1 MSRRKIEDYM
11 KIIYS
16 LLRTKGVARGA
27 DIASKLGVKK
37 PTVSVSLDA
46 LCKEGY
52 LRKLG
57 DRSVILTPKGLTIA
71 REISDRSDSLFNIL
85 VSLGVDEKTA
95 AEDACSM
102 EHAISRESYSALLI
116 LSGKHQ
122 KEKESSNG

>member
-1 MSRRKIEDYM
+1 MNKRKNEDCM
-11 KIIYS
+11 KIICPS
-16 LLRTKGVARGA
+16 LRTKGVARGA
-27 DIASKLGVKK
+27 DIAAKLAVKR
-37 PTVSVSLDA
+37 PTVSVSLDT

-52 LRKLG
+52 LRKLE

-71 REISDRSDSLFNIL
+71 CEISDRSESLFDIL

-122 KEKESSNG
+122 KEKEASNG

>member
-1 MSRRKIEDYM
+1 MTKRKIEDYM

-27 DIASKLGVKK
+27 DIAAKLGVKK

-52 LRKLG
+52 LRKLE
-57 DRSVILTPKGLTIA
+57 DHSVILTPKGLTIA
-71 REISDRSDSLFNIL
+71 REISDRSESLFDIL